1 MVGRRRSSPAAGQT
15 AGLSTIFWTVPLV
28 CLQLQGMPTW
38 YTRGIA
44 CLLDV
49 SVRVATWWPSLRSG
63 QEKRTKVCDDEACI
77 IMPDRSWSA
86 RPATVVPRSG
96 YSCPA
101 GACSAVCRGPIRKST
116 RTQNLFFISAS
127 VDLFFFFFYLPG
139 VVLLVGARVVCSLWW
154 WWSVRSTFPPSHF
167 LLALQKIS
175 CRHVAIF
182 GDASNSSIPPPP
194 ARSP

>member
-1 MVGRRRSSPAAGQT
+1 M
-15 AGLSTIFWTVPLV
+15 
-28 CLQLQGMPTW
+28 
-38 YTRGIA
+38 
-44 CLLDV
+44 
-49 SVRVATWWPSLRSG
+49 RSG

-116 RTQNLFFISAS
+116 RTQNLFFISGS

-167 LLALQKIS
+167 LLALQNIAENLMASTLQVHHFSHTTTTMKVNRT
-175 CRHVAIF
+175 CRHVGHDRFLTIF
-182 GDASNSSIPPPP
+182 GG
-194 ARSP
+194 

>member
-1 MVGRRRSSPAAGQT
+1 
-15 AGLSTIFWTVPLV
+15 
-28 CLQLQGMPTW
+28 
-38 YTRGIA
+38 
-44 CLLDV
+44 
-49 SVRVATWWPSLRSG
+49 VRVATWWPSLRSG

-116 RTQNLFFISAS
+116 RTQNLFFISGS
-127 VDLFFFFFYLPG
+127 VDLFFFFLFFFFFFFYLPG
-139 VVLLVGARVVCSLWW
+139 VRSLGWRSCCLFSMVVVVCKKHL
-154 WWSVRSTFPPSHF
+154 PPSHF